1 MSIKLRPDESVD
13 SALRRF
19 KREVMRSEVLT
30 DLRKKEYFVSPS
42 EKRRMKSAAA
52 RKKAKKYTNKN
63 KLY

>member
-19 KREVMRSEVLT
+19 KREVMRSEVLN

-63 KLY
+63 KFY

>member
-19 KREVMRSEVLT
+19 KREVMRSEVLN

-52 RKKAKKYTNKN
+52 RKKAKKYSSKN
-63 KLY
+63 KFY